1 MWTIFCSS
9 GLKKYIYKSV
19 GNVHKYITWYELN
32 VLQRSMDFNA
42 FETHFDS
49 WYGTH
54 KGPMNY
60 DSSSIW
66 MDWFGCLKLSHAQT
80 IRSSLHAGPEEVG
93 RVIGGTYPSPPD
105 FGTAKSVT
113 FSFKRPF
120 LFPPLD
126 CRTFQRL
133 CLWCIPSSHLDFC
146 IIKLWL

>member
-1 MWTIFCSS
+1 M
-9 GLKKYIYKSV
+9 YI
-19 GNVHKYITWYELN
+19 HKQYITWYELN

-80 IRSSLHAGPEEVG
+80 IRSSLNAGPEEVG
-93 RVIGGTYPSPPD
+93 RVMGARALPD
-105 FGTAKSVT
+105 ITSGLEVRQIFKIWIVWKPDIFLPGRWT
-113 FSFKRPF
+113 FNTFKNRKKKIQF
-120 LFPPLD
+120 LFSILIF
-126 CRTFQRL
+126 RF
-133 CLWCIPSSHLDFC
+133 F
-146 IIKLWL
+146 